1 MQPPKLMKIPK
12 KHKFHSQEI
21 EDDWHYL
28 EDNWQKIVK
37 DPKKLPKKI
46 WRCLNH
52 NLNSHY

>member
-1 MQPPKLMKIPK
+1 MQPPKLKKIPK

-46 WRCLNH
+46 ADYITAENK
-52 NLNSHY
+52 YAD